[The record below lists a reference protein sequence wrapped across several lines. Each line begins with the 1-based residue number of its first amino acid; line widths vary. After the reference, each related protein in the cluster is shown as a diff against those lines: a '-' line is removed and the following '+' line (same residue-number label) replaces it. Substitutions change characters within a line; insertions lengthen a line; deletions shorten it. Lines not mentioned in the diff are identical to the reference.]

1 MKPLLRTVNRGLRHP
16 RVWSIAMVWMCCL
29 AYVLFQGGK
38 TSLMLLSMVTLLCV
52 YLAIAGFSGVRRAQ
66 GVRKLSSGPDH
77 EELLHAGDQVQ
88 VQLSLTIPGFLPLP
102 YVVVREMLHRHNG
115 ESWSFKESLIPN
127 MRGNGE
133 LSFQTPPL
141 ERGKYVFSET
151 ECASEDIFGLIEHRG
166 KFKAKGEFRVL
177 PRTVFIPYWQLYDR
191 KSRLSGPQTA
201 LTRSRRET
209 TQINGVR
216 DYVYGDRLSR
226 IHWNAT
232 AKTGNWKSKE
242 FEHESVPKTIL
253 VLDALASSYE
263 HGDAFEIAVSTA
275 ASLLEYGARER
286 MGMGLLTLSDET
298 SFMAPSESQLERQK
312 MMHHL
317 VDVQYNGQDTHLLPG
332 VERIARQLP
341 QGAYFVV
348 ISPQK
353 DEKILELLRWAD
365 TRGMTPCHILI
376 DTSESRRSAEW
387 NAMLRG
393 RGTRSF
399 TVSHLQELPTVM
411 GGGSV

>member
-1 MKPLLRTVNRGLRHP
+1 
-16 RVWSIAMVWMCCL
+16 MVWMCCL

-66 GVRKLSSGPDH
+66 GVRRLSSGPDH

-298 SFMAPSESQLERQK
+298 SYMAPSESQLERQK

-317 VDVQYNGQDTHLLPG
+317 VDIQYNGQDTHLLPG

-365 TRGMTPCHILI
+365 TRGMTPCHILM
-376 DTSESRRSAEW
+376 DTSGSRRSAEW

>member
-1 MKPLLRTVNRGLRHP
+1 MRPLLTTVNRGLRHP
-16 RVWSIAMVWMCCL
+16 RVWGIAMVWMCCL

-38 TSLMLLSMVTLLCV
+38 TSLMLLSMVTLLCL
-52 YLAIAGFSGVRRAQ
+52 YLAIAGFSGVKRTR
-66 GVRKLSSGPDH
+66 GVRRLSSGHNH

-115 ESWSFKESLIPN
+115 ESWSFKESLIPS
-127 MRGNGE
+127 MRGHGE

-141 ERGKYVFSET
+141 ERGKYVFSDT

-166 KFKAKGEFRVL
+166 TFKASGEFRVL

-253 VLDALASSYE
+253 VLDAMAGSYP
-263 HGDAFEIAVSTA
+263 HGEAFELAVSTT
-275 ASLLEYGARER
+275 ASLLEYGTRER
-286 MGMGLLTLSDET
+286 MGMGLLTLSEE
-298 SFMAPSESQLERQK
+298 SCFMPPSESLIERQK
-312 MMHHL
+312 MIHHL
-317 VDVQYNGQDTHLLPG
+317 VDIQDNGQDQSLLPG
-332 VERIARQLP
+332 VEKIARQFP

-353 DEKILELLRWAD
+353 DDKILDLLRWAD

-376 DTSESRRSAEW
+376 DPAESRQSSEW

-399 TVSHLQELPTVM
+399 TVAHLQELPTVM

>member
-1 MKPLLRTVNRGLRHP
+1 
-16 RVWSIAMVWMCCL
+16 
-29 AYVLFQGGK
+29 
-38 TSLMLLSMVTLLCV
+38 MLLSMVTLLCL
-52 YLAIAGFSGVRRAQ
+52 YLAIAGFSGVKRTR
-66 GVRKLSSGPDH
+66 GVRRLSSGHNH

-115 ESWSFKESLIPN
+115 ESWSFKESLIPS
-127 MRGNGE
+127 MRGHGE

-141 ERGKYVFSET
+141 ERGKYVFSDT

-166 KFKAKGEFRVL
+166 TFKASGEFRVL

-253 VLDALASSYE
+253 VLDAMAGSYP
-263 HGDAFEIAVSTA
+263 HGEAFELAVSTT
-275 ASLLEYGARER
+275 ASLLEYGTRER
-286 MGMGLLTLSDET
+286 MGMGLLTLSEE
-298 SFMAPSESQLERQK
+298 SCFMPPSESLIERQK
-312 MMHHL
+312 MIHHL
-317 VDVQYNGQDTHLLPG
+317 VDIQDNGQDQSLLPG
-332 VERIARQLP
+332 VEKIARQFP

-353 DEKILELLRWAD
+353 DDKILDLLRWAD

-376 DTSESRRSAEW
+376 DPAESRQSSEW

-399 TVSHLQELPTVM
+399 TVAHLQELPTVM

>member
-66 GVRKLSSGPDH
+66 GVRRLSSGPDH

-263 HGDAFEIAVSTA
+263 HGDAFEMAVSTA
-275 ASLLEYGARER
+275 ASLLEYGVRER
-286 MGMGLLTLSDET
+286 MGMGLLTLSEQT
-298 SFMAPSESQLERQK
+298 SFMAPSESLMERQK

-317 VDVQYNGQDTHLLPG
+317 VDIQYNGQDTHLLPG

-353 DEKILELLRWAD
+353 DEKIMELLRWAD

>member
-1 MKPLLRTVNRGLRHP
+1 
-16 RVWSIAMVWMCCL
+16 MVWMCCL

-66 GVRKLSSGPDH
+66 GVRRLSSGPDH

-166 KFKAKGEFRVL
+166 KFRAKGEFRVL

-298 SFMAPSESQLERQK
+298 SYMAPSESQLERQK

-317 VDVQYNGQDTHLLPG
+317 VDIQYNGQDTHLLPG

-365 TRGMTPCHILI
+365 TRGMTPCHILM

>member
-1 MKPLLRTVNRGLRHP
+1 
-16 RVWSIAMVWMCCL
+16 MVWMCCL

-66 GVRKLSSGPDH
+66 GVRRLSSGPDH

-298 SFMAPSESQLERQK
+298 SYMAPSESQLERQK

-317 VDVQYNGQDTHLLPG
+317 VDIQYNGQDTHLLPG

-365 TRGMTPCHILI
+365 TRGMTPCHILM

>member
-1 MKPLLRTVNRGLRHP
+1 MRPLLTTVNRGLRHP
-16 RVWSIAMVWMCCL
+16 RVWGIVVVWMCCL

-38 TSLMLLSMVTLLCV
+38 TSLMLLSMVTLICL
-52 YLAIAGFSGVRRAQ
+52 YLAIAGFSGVKRTQ
-66 GVRKLSSGPDH
+66 GVRTLSSGQDH

-88 VQLSLTIPGFLPLP
+88 VKLSLTIPGFLPLP
-102 YVVVREMLHRHNG
+102 YVVVREILHRHNG
-115 ESWSFKESLIPN
+115 ELWSFKESLIPS
-127 MRGNGE
+127 MRGSGE

-166 KFKAKGEFRVL
+166 TFQARGEFRVL

-253 VLDALASSYE
+253 VLDALAGSYP
-263 HGDAFEIAVSTA
+263 HGEAFELAVSTT
-275 ASLLEYGARER
+275 ASLLDYGSRER
-286 MGMGLLTLSDET
+286 MGMGLLTLAEKV
-298 SFMAPSESQLERQK
+298 SFMPPSESLIERQK

-317 VDVQYNGQDTHLLPG
+317 VDIQDNGQDASLLPG
-332 VERIARQLP
+332 VEKIARQFP

-376 DTSESRRSAEW
+376 DAAESRRSSEW

-399 TVSHLQELPTVM
+399 TVAHLQELPTVM

>member
-1 MKPLLRTVNRGLRHP
+1 
-16 RVWSIAMVWMCCL
+16 MVWMCCL

-66 GVRKLSSGPDH
+66 GVRRLSSGSDH

-102 YVVVREMLHRHNG
+102 YVIVREMLHRHNG

-298 SFMAPSESQLERQK
+298 SYMAPSESQLERQK

-317 VDVQYNGQDTHLLPG
+317 VDIQYNGQDTHLLPG

>member
-1 MKPLLRTVNRGLRHP
+1 
-16 RVWSIAMVWMCCL
+16 MVWMCCL

-38 TSLMLLSMVTLLCV
+38 TSLMLLSMVTLLCL
-52 YLAIAGFSGVRRAQ
+52 YLAIAGFSGVKRTR
-66 GVRKLSSGPDH
+66 GVRRLSSGHNH

-115 ESWSFKESLIPN
+115 ESWSFKESLIPS
-127 MRGNGE
+127 MRGHGE

-141 ERGKYVFSET
+141 ERGKYVFSDT

-166 KFKAKGEFRVL
+166 TFKASGEFRVL

-253 VLDALASSYE
+253 VLDAMTGSYP
-263 HGDAFEIAVSTA
+263 HGEAFELAVSTT
-275 ASLLEYGARER
+275 ASLLEYGTRER
-286 MGMGLLTLSDET
+286 MGMGLLTLSEEPC
-298 SFMAPSESQLERQK
+298 FMPPSESLIERQK
-312 MMHHL
+312 MIHHL
-317 VDVQYNGQDTHLLPG
+317 VDIQDNGQDQSLLPG
-332 VERIARQLP
+332 VEKIARQFP

-353 DEKILELLRWAD
+353 DDKILELLRWAD

-376 DTSESRRSAEW
+376 DPAESRRSSEW

-399 TVSHLQELPTVM
+399 TVAHLQELPTVM

>member
-1 MKPLLRTVNRGLRHP
+1 
-16 RVWSIAMVWMCCL
+16 MVWMCCL

-66 GVRKLSSGPDH
+66 GVRRLSSGSDH

-298 SFMAPSESQLERQK
+298 SYMAPSESQLERQK

-317 VDVQYNGQDTHLLPG
+317 VDIQYNGQDTHLLPG

>member
-1 MKPLLRTVNRGLRHP
+1 
-16 RVWSIAMVWMCCL
+16 MVWMCCL

-66 GVRKLSSGPDH
+66 GVRRLSSGSDH

-102 YVVVREMLHRHNG
+102 YVIVREMLHRHNG

-298 SFMAPSESQLERQK
+298 SYMAPSESQLERQK

-317 VDVQYNGQDTHLLPG
+317 VDIQYNGQDTHLLPG

-411 GGGSV
+411 GEVLYEYKRK

>member
-1 MKPLLRTVNRGLRHP
+1 
-16 RVWSIAMVWMCCL
+16 
-29 AYVLFQGGK
+29 
-38 TSLMLLSMVTLLCV
+38 MLLSMVTLLCL
-52 YLAIAGFSGVRRAQ
+52 YLAIAGFSGVKRTQ
-66 GVRKLSSGPDH
+66 GVRKLSSGHNH
-77 EELLHAGDQVQ
+77 EELLHAGDQIQ
-88 VQLSLTIPGFLPLP
+88 VQLSLNIPGFLPLP

-115 ESWSFKESLIPN
+115 ESWSFKESLIPS
-127 MRGNGE
+127 MRGHGE

-141 ERGKYVFSET
+141 ERGKYVFSDT

-166 KFKAKGEFRVL
+166 TFKASGEFRVL

-232 AKTGNWKSKE
+232 AKTGSWKSKE

-253 VLDALASSYE
+253 VLDAMAGSYP
-263 HGDAFEIAVSTA
+263 HGEAFELAVSTT
-275 ASLLEYGARER
+275 ASLLEYGTRER
-286 MGMGLLTLSDET
+286 MGMGLLTLSDK
-298 SFMAPSESQLERQK
+298 SCYMPPSESLIERQK
-312 MMHHL
+312 MIHHL
-317 VDVQYNGQDTHLLPG
+317 VDIQDNGQGQSLLPG
-332 VERIARQLP
+332 VENMARQFP

-353 DEKILELLRWAD
+353 DDPILELLRWAD

-376 DTSESRRSAEW
+376 DSLESRRSSEW

-399 TVSHLQELPTVM
+399 TVAHLQELPTVM